1 LFSFSFILIYF
12 IDILDTKP
20 TSLKQ
25 LRKVVAFRI
34 AFRWRDVGVQLG
46 FTTDQLDAI
55 NQNQSTRQHPVEE
68 CCKDMFSLW
77 KRKGN
82 ITSEK
87 LIAAIEEGAENAA
100 FAADLSK

>member
-1 LFSFSFILIYF
+1 
-12 IDILDTKP
+12 
-20 TSLKQ
+20 
-25 LRKVVAFRI
+25 
-34 AFRWRDVGVQLG
+34 
-46 FTTDQLDAI
+46 LDAI
-55 NQNQSTRQHPVEE
+55 DRNQSTRQHPVEE

-77 KRKGN
+77 KRKGKA